1 MTYFLILVLVG
12 INFLFILYSPKHEE
26 AIKKELT
33 YNKINSLKLSV
44 HLANILTIT
53 LNIIYIYVGLITTKS
68 SVTNP
73 VVDVASLIIQIL
85 SYGLFFIT
93 TSFKTKYKLIKEGNV
108 LSTLYAI
115 LIIMIMVGDRKI
127 SAITTIL
134 PVIFV
139 TCIFVGIFIT
149 VNESFKSVR
158 KKNIDIKSKQ
168 NLLYFSLVSFIIVA
182 FISAKLPYSY
192 VAFIILAVLVFLVYL
207 NKLNKIANEKHK
219 LKNTLASINEKPGI
233 EYAFSFYKDIINTE
247 EMFNYWV
254 VYVIA
259 LVLNVVLHEHFIYL
273 GLYLIIIVL
282 NIRMIEYKR
291 LVKTYY
297 SLNKLDNPKY
307 QMVDDLSL
315 VIVNQREFLVNQ
327 AFDKLVYLKD
337 NKIYISDLILYKI
350 EENELDKI
358 QLAVNSLNSKDYLFI
373 IGDIYD

>member
-12 INFLFILYSPKHEE
+12 INFLFILYSPKSEE

-53 LNIIYIYVGLITTKS
+53 LNIIYIYVGLITTKT

-85 SYGLFFIT
+85 SYGLFIIT
-93 TSFKTKYKLIKEGNV
+93 TSFKTKYKVIKEGNV

-115 LIIMIMVGDRKI
+115 LVIMIMVGDRKI
-127 SAITTIL
+127 TAITSIL
-134 PVIFV
+134 PIIFLV
-139 TCIFVGIFIT
+139 CIFAGLFIT
-149 VNESFKSVR
+149 VNESFKSIRR
-158 KKNIDIKSKQ
+158 KNVDIQMKR
-168 NLLYFSLVSFIIVA
+168 NLIYFLLVSFIVVT
-182 FISAKLPYSY
+182 FINAKLPYSY
-192 VAFIILAVLVFLVYL
+192 VAFIILAILVFLVYL
-207 NKLNKIANEKHK
+207 NKLNKIANEKNK
-219 LKNTLASINEKPGI
+219 LKNTIASINEKPGI
-233 EYAFSFYKDIINTE
+233 EYAFSFYKDIITTE
-247 EMFNYWV
+247 EMFSYWI

-259 LVLNVVLHEHFIYL
+259 IILNIVLHDHFFFI
-273 GLYLIIIVL
+273 GLYLILIVL
-282 NIRMIEYKR
+282 NIRMVEYKR

-297 SLNKLDNPKY
+297 SLSDFENPKY
-307 QMVDDLSL
+307 QMLDNLSL
-315 VIVNQREFLVNQ
+315 TIVNQRELLVNQ
-327 AFDKLVYLKD
+327 AFDKVVYLVD

-358 QLAVNSLNSKDYLFI
+358 KLVINNLNSKDYLFV